1 VFKSTLLLQFLE
13 SEAEFPLDGGREP
26 LFGRQR
32 SFQTIEKLKVSCDYL
47 HRQAKCNASPTQAPE
62 NAQILKTLA
71 SAYCPTG
78 AESYDMAEA
87 LPRFYEACFDNAA
100 TPKFGR
106 RWSQLKQIGT
116 WSMWLTGKAH
126 LHRGSDIH
134 KYPACFENLKFPQ
147 SPGDYNQL
155 GIPKYIIMGY
165 TDWKGRPVK
174 EVNKGPYEM
183 LLWRNDL
190 DTKYC
195 PVVWL
200 MLWLQVSRIRSG
212 PIYPRFN
219 VRGDDISRVASMVS
233 SVVGGK
239 KCVNYLDSKGVNV
252 KMSESCYKTLT
263 STLNFRAGYHVTR
276 QHFDRK
282 SASKWAAFCN
292 AGVDWE
298 IKNAG
303 RWKDGSRHHYAY
315 IEAGVQ
321 ENQKHRILGSKAPIR
336 SMWVWK
342 AVTFDKNISSHLC

>member
-1 VFKSTLLLQFLE
+1 
-13 SEAEFPLDGGREP
+13 
-26 LFGRQR
+26 
-32 SFQTIEKLKVSCDYL
+32 
-47 HRQAKCNASPTQAPE
+47 
-62 NAQILKTLA
+62 
-71 SAYCPTG
+71 
-78 AESYDMAEA
+78 
-87 LPRFYEACFDNAA
+87 
-100 TPKFGR
+100 
-106 RWSQLKQIGT
+106 
-116 WSMWLTGKAH
+116 
-126 LHRGSDIH
+126 
-134 KYPACFENLKFPQ
+134 
-147 SPGDYNQL
+147 
-155 GIPKYIIMGY
+155 
-165 TDWKGRPVK
+165 
-174 EVNKGPYEM
+174 
-183 LLWRNDL
+183 
-190 DTKYC
+190 
-195 PVVWL
+195 
-200 MLWLQVSRIRSG
+200 
-212 PIYPRFN
+212 

-263 STLNFRAGYHVTR
+263 STLNFRAGYHVTK